1 MIKPITTQRE
11 EAILDVIKQ
20 TIRHKGYPPSVRE
33 IGVAVGLSSSSTVHG
48 YLRKLEMKGLL
59 RRDPTKP
66 RAIEVLDR
74 TEKESIDFNILNI
87 PIIGKVSAGSPVL
100 AIENQEGNLQLPLD
114 YTGAGNFFLLRVKGK
129 SMIEAG
135 IFEGDL
141 VLVRQQPAAE
151 NGDIIVALLEEN
163 ATVKRFFK
171 EKEYIRLQPENK
183 LLSPILVKEV
193 QILGK
198 VVGVIRKYY

>member
-1 MIKPITTQRE
+1 MTKPITQRE
-11 EAILDVIKQ
+11 EAILEVIKE

-33 IGVAVGLSSSSTVHG
+33 IGQAVGLSSSSTVHG
-48 YLRKLEMKGLL
+48 YLKKLEGKGLL

-74 TEKESIDFNILNI
+74 IATETMDFDVSNI
-87 PIIGKVSAGSPVL
+87 PILGRVSAGTPIL
-100 AIENQEGNLQLPLD
+100 AIENQEGSLHLPLEF
-114 YTGAGNFFLLRVKGK
+114 TGTGDFFLLKVKGR

-135 IFEGDL
+135 IMENDL
-141 VLVRQQPAAE
+141 VLVRQQPIAE
-151 NGDIIVALLEEN
+151 NGDIIVALLEED
-163 ATVKRFFK
+163 ATVKRFFR
-171 EKEYIRLQPENK
+171 EQDYIRLQPENK
-183 LLSPILVKEV
+183 IFSPILVKDI

>member
-1 MIKPITTQRE
+1 MTKPITQRE
-11 EAILDVIKQ
+11 EAILEVIKQ

-33 IGVAVGLSSSSTVHG
+33 IGQAVGLSSSSTVHG
-48 YLRKLEMKGLL
+48 YLRKLERKGLL

-74 TEKESIDFNILNI
+74 TVSEKMDFDFLNI
-87 PIIGKVSAGSPVL
+87 PILGKVSAGTPVL
-100 AIENQEGNLQLPLD
+100 AIENQEGNLQLPLEF
-114 YTGAGNFFLLRVKGK
+114 TGAGNFFLLKVKGR

-141 VLVRQQPAAE
+141 VLVRQQPIAE
-151 NGDIIVALLEEN
+151 NGDIIVALLEED
-163 ATVKRFFK
+163 ATVKRFFR
-171 EKEYIRLQPENK
+171 EQEYIRLQPENK
-183 LLSPILVKEV
+183 LLSPILVKDI

-198 VVGVIRKYY
+198 VVGVIRKYF

>member
-1 MIKPITTQRE
+1 MTKPITQRE
-11 EAILDVIKQ
+11 EAILEVIKQ

-33 IGVAVGLSSSSTVHG
+33 IGQAVGLSSSSTVHG
-48 YLRKLEMKGLL
+48 YLRKLERKGLL

-74 TEKESIDFNILNI
+74 TVPEKMDFDFLNI
-87 PIIGKVSAGSPVL
+87 PILGKVSAGTPVL
-100 AIENQEGNLQLPLD
+100 AIENQEGNLQLPLEF
-114 YTGAGNFFLLRVKGK
+114 TGAGNFFLLKVKGR

-141 VLVRQQPAAE
+141 VLVRQQPIAE
-151 NGDIIVALLEEN
+151 NGDIIVALLEED
-163 ATVKRFFK
+163 ATVKRFFR
-171 EKEYIRLQPENK
+171 EQEYIRLQPENK
-183 LLSPILVKEV
+183 LLSPILVKDI

-198 VVGVIRKYY
+198 VVGVIRKYF

>member
-1 MIKPITTQRE
+1 MTKPISQKE
-11 EAILDVIKQ
+11 EAILDIIKQ

-33 IGVAVGLSSSSTVHG
+33 IGQAVGLSSSSTVHG
-48 YLRKLEMKGLL
+48 YLRKLERRGLL

-74 TEKESIDFNILNI
+74 NMLEKMDCDVLNI
-87 PIIGKVSAGSPVL
+87 PILGKVSAGTPIL
-100 AIENQEGNLQLPLD
+100 AIENQEGNLQLPLEF
-114 YTGAGNFFLLRVKGK
+114 TGAGNFFLLRVKGR

-135 IFEGDL
+135 ILEGDL
-141 VLVRQQPAAE
+141 VLVRQQPTAE
-151 NGDIIVALLEEN
+151 NGDIIVALLEED

-171 EKEYIRLQPENK
+171 EQEYIRLQPENK
-183 LLSPILVKEV
+183 LFSPILVKDI

-198 VVGVIRKYY
+198 VVGVIRKYF

>member
-1 MIKPITTQRE
+1 MTKPITQRE
-11 EAILDVIKQ
+11 EAILEAIKQ

-33 IGVAVGLSSSSTVHG
+33 IGQAVGLSSSSTVHG
-48 YLRKLEMKGLL
+48 YLKKLEKRGLL
-59 RRDPTKP
+59 RRDSTKP

-74 TEKESIDFNILNI
+74 TEPEKMDFEFLNI
-87 PIIGKVSAGSPVL
+87 PILGKVSAGTPVL
-100 AIENQEGNLQLPLD
+100 AIENQEGNLHLPLD
-114 YTGAGNFFLLRVKGK
+114 FTGAGNFFLLKVKGR

-141 VLVRQQPAAE
+141 VLVRQQPIAE
-151 NGDIIVALLEEN
+151 NGDIIVALLEEA
-163 ATVKRFFK
+163 ATIKRFFK
-171 EKEYIRLQPENK
+171 EQEYIRLQPENK
-183 LLSPILVKEV
+183 LLSPILVKDI